1 VIEMGDPKFPRRLYK
16 TPTHPWNAQRIQ
28 EEHQMVRKYGLK
40 NKHELWRSKTML
52 SDLREQA
59 RKLQARLRTTDEQA
73 VKEHDEMLGRLKG
86 MGLLHGE
93 ATLNDVLVLD
103 LEDLLSRRLQT
114 QTYLKG
120 LARTMRQA
128 RQFIV
133 HGHIAI
139 SGRKVTIPGYIVP
152 ETETGA
158 IGFYHSSDLGN
169 DMHPERPSKDFTP
182 QLVTVK
188 EEMRAAADRERETKR
203 ARDDRVRAVARRLK
217 PEGVET
223 EDVDL
228 ATVAAGGE
236 EPEGPMP
243 EEEPEGEGD
252 EGAPD
257 AEKTDTAKA
266 TKPPEK
272 ADKAKAAKPPEKA
285 DKAKAARPSEKGA
298 EGPSSPAGPAREG
311 RPPREGKRP
320 ERKPKGGEQ

>member
-1 VIEMGDPKFPRRLYK
+1 MGDPKFPRRLYK

-40 NKHELWRSKTML
+40 NKHELWRFKTML

-59 RKLQARLRTTDEQA
+59 RELQARLRTTDEQA
-73 VKEHDEMLGRLKG
+73 VKEHDAMLARLKG

-128 RQFIV
+128 RQFIT

-139 SGRKVTIPGYIVP
+139 NGRKVTIPGYLVP
-152 ETETGA
+152 ESETGA
-158 IGFYHSSDLGN
+158 IGFYHSSGLGN

-203 ARDDRVRAVARRLK
+203 AREGDRVRAVKRRLK

-223 EDVDL
+223 DDVDME
-228 ATVAAGGE
+228 TVAAGGE
-236 EPEGPMP
+236 QPEGPMP
-243 EEEPEGEGD
+243 EDESEGEDSEGEG
-252 EGAPD
+252 EAP
-257 AEKTDTAKA
+257 KT
-266 TKPPEK
+266 
-272 ADKAKAAKPPEKA
+272 DKAKDTK
-285 DKAKAARPSEKGA
+285 PSEKRA
-298 EGPSSPAGPAREG
+298 EGPRPPAGPAREG
-311 RPPREGKRP
+311 RPPREGRGPREGREPREGRKP